1 MTFMPFTINHKEK
14 YNKAMTVKLTE
25 DQVWKIKKSAKLR
38 NITTS
43 YLIRQLIEQYL
54 SYEKMI

>member
-1 MTFMPFTINHKEK
+1 MTFMPFTINRKNN

-25 DQVWKIKKSAKLR
+25 DQAYKLKRSAKLR
-38 NITTS
+38 NVTTS

>member
-1 MTFMPFTINHKEK
+1 MTFMPFTINRKEK